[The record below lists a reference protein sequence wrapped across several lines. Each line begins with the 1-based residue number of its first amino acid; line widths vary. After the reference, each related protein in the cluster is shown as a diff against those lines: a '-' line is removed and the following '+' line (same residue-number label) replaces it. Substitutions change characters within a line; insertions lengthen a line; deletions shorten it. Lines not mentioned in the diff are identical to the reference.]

1 MTGAARRPAETP
13 AAPLARQAAEQ
24 AARTSYGRLLALL
37 ASRSRDIA
45 AAEDAL
51 AEALAAALATWPERG
66 VPDNPDAWLLTA
78 ARRNLGHA
86 RARGATASAG
96 AETMAMLQ
104 DERDSTAPMPLG
116 DARLQLLFVCAHPAI
131 DAGVQAPL
139 MLQTVLGLDAA
150 RIAASF
156 LVAPATMSQR
166 LVRAK
171 TRIRDA
177 GIAFAIP
184 APDQLAPRRAAV
196 LAAIYAAY
204 GTAHDDVPAVAE
216 AQGLA
221 GEAIWLARLLGELMP
236 DDPEALGL
244 LALMLFCEAR
254 RPARRDAAGGFVP
267 LLAQDARR
275 WDAAMLAE
283 AEALLRAAA
292 RFRTPGRF
300 QIEAAIQSLHT
311 ETVLT
316 GTANPGPLL
325 ALYDLLLATAPST
338 GARVG
343 RAVALAALDVAAAL
357 ADLDALAARCTGY
370 QPWWAARAH
379 VLRRAGDTAGA
390 RDAARTAAGLASDP
404 AVRNWLLAA
413 SQE

>member
-1 MTGAARRPAETP
+1 MSEAARRGFED
-13 AAPLARQAAEQ
+13 AAARRSVEI

-51 AEALAAALATWPERG
+51 AEALEAAIATWPDRG
-66 VPDNPDAWLLTA
+66 VPANPDAWLLTA

-86 RARGATASAG
+86 RARQATATTG
-96 AETMAMLQ
+96 AATMALLQ
-104 DERDSTAPMPLG
+104 DERDSHGAVPFG
-116 DARLQLLFVCAHPAI
+116 DERLKLLFVCAHPAI
-131 DAGVQAPL
+131 DASVQAPL

-156 LVAPATMSQR
+156 LVAPATMGQK

-171 TRIRDA
+171 ARIRDA

-184 APDQLAPRRAAV
+184 ESEQLPERRAAV

-204 GTAHDDVPAVAE
+204 GTAHDTITGADPRGE
-216 AQGLA
+216 GLA
-221 GEAIWLARLLGELMP
+221 GEAIWLARLLCELMP

-267 LLAQDARR
+267 LRAQDPHR

-283 AEALLRAAA
+283 AEALLRTAA
-292 RFRTPGRF
+292 RHATPGRF
-300 QIEAAIQSLHT
+300 QIEAAIQSLHA
-311 ETVLT
+311 ETVMT
-316 GTANPGPLL
+316 GVSNPGPLL
-325 ALYDLLLATAPST
+325 ALYDLLLATAPSI
-338 GARVG
+338 GARVS
-343 RAVALAALDVAAAL
+343 RAVALAALDPAAAC
-357 ADLDALAARCTGY
+357 AALDALADRCATY

-379 VLRRAGDTAGA
+379 LLRLTGDMARAH
-390 RDAARTAAGLASDP
+390 AATKTAAGLASDP
-404 AVRNWLLAA
+404 AVRAWLLATL
-413 SQE
+413 QE

>member
-1 MTGAARRPAETP
+1 MNEAAQAADRAARN
-13 AAPLARQAAEQ
+13 
-24 AARTSYGRLLALL
+24 SYGRLLALL

-51 AEALAAALATWPERG
+51 AEALAAAIATWPTRG
-66 VPDNPDAWLLTA
+66 VPANPDAWLLTA

-86 RARGATASAG
+86 RARGATALAG
-96 AETMAMLQ
+96 TDTLALLQ
-104 DERDSTAPMPLG
+104 DERDAG
-116 DARLQLLFVCAHPAI
+116 DAVPFGDERLKLLFVCAHPAI
-131 DAGVQAPL
+131 DASVQAPL

-156 LVAPATMSQR
+156 LVAPATMGQK

-171 TRIRDA
+171 SRIRDA

-184 APDQLAPRRAAV
+184 ESEQLPARRAAV

-204 GTAHDDVPAVAE
+204 GTAHDSIAGADPRTD
-216 AQGLA
+216 GLA
-221 GEAIWLARLLGELMP
+221 SEAIWLGRLLCGLMP
-236 DDPEALGL
+236 DDPEAMGL

-267 LLAQDARR
+267 LLAQDPHR

-292 RFRTPGRF
+292 RFATPGRF
-300 QIEAAIQSLHT
+300 QIEAAIQSLHA
-311 ETVLT
+311 ETVMT
-316 GTANPGPLL
+316 GIANPGPLL
-325 ALYDLLLATAPST
+325 ALYDLLLAIAPSV
-338 GARVG
+338 GARVS
-343 RAVALAALDVAAAL
+343 RAAALAAIDVPAAL
-357 ADLDALAARCTGY
+357 ADLDSISDRCAGY

-379 VLRRAGDTAGA
+379 VLRRAGDAAAA
-390 RDAARTAAGLASDP
+390 RVAARTAAGLATDP
-404 AVRNWLLAA
+404 AVRAWLLRDL
-413 SQE
+413 QE

>member
-1 MTGAARRPAETP
+1 MTEAARRNPDGP
-13 AAPLARQAAEQ
+13 AAAGRAAEI

-51 AEALAAALATWPERG
+51 AEALAAALATWPVRG

-86 RARGATASAG
+86 RARTATAQAG
-96 AETMAMLQ
+96 ADTLAQLQ
-104 DERDSTAPMPLG
+104 DERDSNEPPSYG
-116 DARLQLLFVCAHPAI
+116 DPRLQLLFVCAHPAI
-131 DAGVQAPL
+131 DPAVQAPL
-139 MLQTVLGLDAA
+139 MLQAVLGLDAA

-184 APDQLAPRRAAV
+184 PTEQLAPRRAAV

-204 GTAHDDVPAVAE
+204 GTAHDDVPAAAE

-221 GEAIWLARLLGELMP
+221 GEAIWLARLLGELLP
-236 DDPEALGL
+236 DDPEARGL

-267 LLAQDARR
+267 LLAQDPHR
-275 WDAAMLAE
+275 WDAAMLTE
-283 AEALLRAAA
+283 AEALLRMAAQA
-292 RFRTPGRF
+292 RTPGRF
-300 QIEAAIQSLHT
+300 QIEAAIQSLHAQ
-311 ETVLT
+311 TVMT
-316 GTANPGPLL
+316 GSANPGALV
-325 ALYDLLLATAPST
+325 ALYDLLLAVAPST

-343 RAVALAALDVAAAL
+343 RAVALAALDVPAAL
-357 ADLDALAARCTGY
+357 ADLDALATRCTGY

-379 VLRRAGDTAGA
+379 VLRRAGDRAA
-390 RDAARTAAGLASDP
+390 AADAARIAAGLASDP